1 MTTTA
6 GERITLPITG
16 MTCASCVSHV
26 IRALSEV
33 PGVDEATV
41 NLATERAS
49 VKLKAGEVPVDE
61 LVRAIEDAG
70 YGVATERLTLAI
82 GGMTCAACV
91 GHVERALA
99 GVEGV
104 SGSAVNLAT
113 ERAVVEYT
121 PGVASPTDLRHA
133 VEDAGYSAAGIR
145 ADDTDGASTSRELS
159 ALRVK
164 LLFSLAA
171 ASAIMVMM
179 LADVPDW
186 PPFWRHLLFLVV
198 ATPVQLWAGQR
209 FYKGAWGALKQRTS
223 NMETLIAMST
233 SVAYLYSV
241 AVTFLG
247 HTPLFG
253 SQQAVTY
260 FDTSTAIIG
269 LVLLG
274 RFLEGRAKRRA
285 SDAISALTALQPK
298 TARTLRDGQD
308 VDVPVEDLAAGD
320 MVAVRPG
327 EGIPVDGEVTDGSS
341 TVDESM
347 LTGESVPVGKTPGQ
361 LVYGGT
367 VNGNG
372 SFTFR
377 ATGVG
382 RDTVLARIVRLVEDA
397 QGSKAP
403 IQRVADLVSSYFVP
417 SIIAIAAIVF
427 VTWLLIGPDPSV
439 RYASLATVAVLII
452 ACPCAMGLATPTAI
466 VVGTARGAEHGILIR
481 SAAVLEL
488 VHRIQ
493 VVAIDKTG
501 TLTLGKPAVTD
512 IVTRGFDEGRLL
524 ALSASVERL
533 SEHPLAAAIVEA
545 AQDRGATVTDAQG
558 FEAIPGLGVEASVGG
573 KKLLLGNLALM
584 ERKGQAVN
592 GFESGAVEL
601 SRHGKT
607 PVFVAV
613 DGEVVGLIAIADPLK
628 PESAQAVDLLRGQG
642 LEVVMLTGD
651 NRMTAEAVG
660 AAVGIHRIQAE
671 TLPGDKAE
679 ALRAIQAKGKT
690 VAMVGDGIND
700 APALALADV
709 GVAIGSGADI
719 AVEAS
724 DVTLMSDDLRGVAAA
739 VALSRAT
746 MRTIR
751 QNLFWAFAYNVVL
764 IPIAAGALYPVF
776 HDAGVPEV
784 LRPALGEFGFL
795 NPILAAGAMAVSS
808 ITVVANSLRL
818 RRFRP

>member
-26 IRALSEV
+26 TRALSEV

-49 VKLKAGEVPVDE
+49 VKLKAGDVPVDE
-61 LVRAIEDAG
+61 LVHAIEDAG

-99 GVEGV
+99 AVEGV
-104 SGSAVNLAT
+104 SSSAVNLAT

-133 VEDAGYSAAGIR
+133 VEDAGYSATGIR

-159 ALRVK
+159 ALKIK

-179 LADVPDW
+179 MASLPDW
-186 PPFWRHLLFLVV
+186 PPFGRHLLFLVV

-209 FYKGAWGALKQRTS
+209 FYRGAWGALKQRTS

-285 SDAISALTALQPK
+285 SDAISALTSLQPK

-417 SIIAIAAIVF
+417 SVIAIAALVF
-427 VTWLLIGPDPSV
+427 VTWLLVGPDPSL

-533 SEHPLAAAIVEA
+533 SEHPLAEAIVEA
-545 AQDRGATVTDAQG
+545 AQEKGAISQGRPGLRGHPWPRRGGQRRRKEVAPGQPGADGPGGAGRQRLRVRSRRAVTAWQDARVHRRRRRGCGSDRGLR
-558 FEAIPGLGVEASVGG
+558 PP
-573 KKLLLGNLALM
+573 
-584 ERKGQAVN
+584 QARVRARPWRC
-592 GFESGAVEL
+592 SGA
-601 SRHGKT
+601 
-607 PVFVAV
+607 
-613 DGEVVGLIAIADPLK
+613 
-628 PESAQAVDLLRGQG
+628 
-642 LEVVMLTGD
+642 
-651 NRMTAEAVG
+651 
-660 AAVGIHRIQAE
+660 
-671 TLPGDKAE
+671 
-679 ALRAIQAKGKT
+679 KGWRW
-690 VAMVGDGIND
+690 
-700 APALALADV
+700 
-709 GVAIGSGADI
+709 SC
-719 AVEAS
+719 
-724 DVTLMSDDLRGVAAA
+724 
-739 VALSRAT
+739 SRAT
-746 MRTIR
+746 T
-751 QNLFWAFAYNVVL
+751 A
-764 IPIAAGALYPVF
+764 
-776 HDAGVPEV
+776 
-784 LRPALGEFGFL
+784 
-795 NPILAAGAMAVSS
+795 
-808 ITVVANSLRL
+808 
-818 RRFRP
+818 

>member
-1 MTTTA
+1 M
-6 GERITLPITG
+6 
-16 MTCASCVSHV
+16 
-26 IRALSEV
+26 
-33 PGVDEATV
+33 
-41 NLATERAS
+41 
-49 VKLKAGEVPVDE
+49 
-61 LVRAIEDAG
+61 
-70 YGVATERLTLAI
+70 
-82 GGMTCAACV
+82 
-91 GHVERALA
+91 
-99 GVEGV
+99 
-104 SGSAVNLAT
+104 
-113 ERAVVEYT
+113 
-121 PGVASPTDLRHA
+121 
-133 VEDAGYSAAGIR
+133 
-145 ADDTDGASTSRELS
+145 
-159 ALRVK
+159 
-164 LLFSLAA
+164 
-171 ASAIMVMM
+171 
-179 LADVPDW
+179 
-186 PPFWRHLLFLVV
+186 

-327 EGIPVDGEVTDGSS
+327 EGIPVDGEVTGGSS

-417 SIIAIAAIVF
+417 SVIAIAALVF
-427 VTWLLIGPDPSV
+427 VTWLLMGPDPSV

-512 IVTRGFDEGRLL
+512 IVTRGFDEARLL

-573 KKLLLGNLALM
+573 KRLLLGNLALM

-613 DGEVVGLIAIADPLK
+613 DGEVVGLIAVADPLK
-628 PESAQAVDLLRGQG
+628 PESAQAVELLRGQG

-660 AAVGIHRIQAE
+660 AAAGIHRIQAE

-751 QNLFWAFAYNVVL
+751 QNLFWAFAYNVAL

-776 HDAGVPEV
+776 YDAGVPEV

-818 RRFRP
+818 RRFSP